1 MITPISS
8 INGSE
13 TTGRYL
19 VLLRENALDAGIR
32 TLRDYT
38 ENRRVARAADFERHA
53 VSAEQLEQT
62 DTTVFDNLGVAVC
75 TLDPEQLQSLHE
87 ASDETSPIAV
97 IEAERVV
104 YAVNAQGLGGVV
116 EPLVPSTTSN
126 LTSHLTIEYLKG
138 YRDAID
144 RLIENLVPTNGASR
158 MLPLPGIQAIDETI
172 ATWGLQITK
181 VVNSKFTGRGIK
193 VAVLD
198 TGLDLTH
205 PDFTGRRIISKS
217 FIANQEVQDRNGHGT
232 HCIGTACG
240 PLSPPIPPRYG
251 IGYDSEIFVGKVLSN
266 QGRGTDSEILAG
278 IEWAIANGC
287 QIISMSLGARV
298 VPGQRYSGVFEVVAD
313 RALRNGT
320 LIIAAASNDSQRHL
334 GIVEPVGHPAN
345 CPSIMAVGAIDSQ
358 LQVAWFS
365 NAGLNTNGGQIDI
378 VAPGAEPGIP
388 GGSSRVDIYSTYL
401 MPTRYRRLRG
411 TSMATPH
418 VAGIA
423 ALYAEAIGA
432 TGRVLWNRLTQN
444 ALRLPLSSVDVGAGL
459 VQAP

>member
-1 MITPISS
+1 MISPISS

-19 VLLRENALDAGIR
+19 VLLRENAIDSGIR

-38 ENRRVARAADFERHA
+38 GNRRVARAADFEKNA
-53 VSAEQLEQT
+53 VTAEQLEQT
-62 DTTVFDNLGVAVC
+62 DTTIFDNLGVAVC
-75 TLDPEQLQSLHE
+75 TLDPEQLQSLHT
-87 ASDETSPIAV
+87 ASDESSPIAV

-104 YAVNAQGLGGVV
+104 YALNGQGLGGIV
-116 EPLVPSTTSN
+116 EQLAPRTTTN
-126 LTSHLTIEYLKG
+126 PAMEYLKG
-138 YRDAID
+138 YRDAVD
-144 RLIENLVPTNGASR
+144 RLIDHLAPTNGTTR
-158 MLPLPGIQAIDETI
+158 MLPMPGMQVVDETI

-181 VVNSKFTGRGIK
+181 VVNSKFSGRGIK

-198 TGLDLTH
+198 TGFDLTH
-205 PDFTGRRIISKS
+205 PDFAGRRIISKS

-240 PLSPPIPPRYG
+240 PLSPTIPPRYG
-251 IGYDSEIFVGKVLSN
+251 IGYETEIFAGKVLSN

-287 QIISMSLGARV
+287 PIVSMSLGARV
-298 VPGQRYSGVFEVVAD
+298 FPGQRYSGVFEVVAD
-313 RALRNGT
+313 RALRNGM
-320 LIIAAASNDSQRHL
+320 LIIAAAGNDSERHL
-334 GIVEPVGHPAN
+334 GIVEPVSHPAN

-358 LQVAWFS
+358 LEVAYFS
-365 NAGLNTNGGQIDI
+365 NAGLNTNGGQVDI
-378 VAPGAEPGIP
+378 VAPGAEPRTP
-388 GGSSRVDIYSTYL
+388 GGSSRIDVHSSYL

-411 TSMATPH
+411 TSMAAPH

-444 ALRLPLSSVDVGAGL
+444 ALRLPLPSVDVGAGL

>member
-1 MITPISS
+1 MINPISS

-19 VLLRENALDAGIR
+19 VLLRENAIDSGIR

-38 ENRRVARAADFERHA
+38 GNRRVARAADFDKSA
-53 VSAEQLEQT
+53 VTAEQLEQT

-75 TLDPEQLQSLHE
+75 TLDPEQLQSLHQV
-87 ASDETSPIAV
+87 SDESSPIAL

-104 YAVNAQGLGGVV
+104 YALNAQRLGGVI
-116 EPLVPSTTSN
+116 EPLTPSSTSSN
-126 LTSHLTIEYLKG
+126 LTVEYLTG
-138 YRDAID
+138 YRDAVD
-144 RLIENLVPTNGASR
+144 RLLDHLVPTNGVQK
-158 MLPLPGIQAIDETI
+158 MLSLPGMQVLDETI
-172 ATWGLQITK
+172 TTWGLQITK
-181 VVNSKFTGRGIK
+181 VVNSKFSGRGIK

-205 PDFTGRRIISKS
+205 PDFVGRRIASKS
-217 FIANQEVQDRNGHGT
+217 FIANQDVQDRNGHGT

-251 IGYDSEIFVGKVLSN
+251 IGYETEIFVGKVLSN

-278 IEWAIANGC
+278 IEWAIANRC

-298 VPGQRYSGVFEVVAD
+298 FPGQQYSGLFEVVAD

-320 LIIAAASNDSQRHL
+320 LIIAAAGNESERHL

-345 CPSIMAVGAIDSQ
+345 CPSIMAVGAVDSQ

-365 NAGLNTNGGQIDI
+365 CAGLNTNGGQVDI
-378 VAPGAEPGIP
+378 VAPGVEPGTP
-388 GGSSRVDIYSTYL
+388 GGSSRTDIYSTYL
-401 MPTRYRRLRG
+401 MPTMYRRLRG
-411 TSMATPH
+411 TSMAAPH

-432 TGRVLWNRLTQN
+432 TGRTLWNRITQN
-444 ALRLPLSSVDVGAGL
+444 ALRLPLPSVDVGAGL

>member
-1 MITPISS
+1 MISPISS

-19 VLLRENALDAGIR
+19 VLLRENALDSGIR

-38 ENRRVARAADFERHA
+38 GNRRVARAADFEKHA

-87 ASDETSPIAV
+87 ASDESSPIAV

-104 YAVNAQGLGGVV
+104 YALNAHGVGGMV
-116 EPLVPSTTSN
+116 EQLAPSTTTN
-126 LTSHLTIEYLKG
+126 LAVEYLKG
-138 YRDAID
+138 YRDAVD
-144 RLIENLVPTNGASR
+144 RLVDRLVPTNGTLR
-158 MLPLPGIQAIDETI
+158 MLPSPGIQMLDETT

-181 VVNSKFTGRGIK
+181 VVNSKFSGRGIK

-205 PDFTGRRIISKS
+205 PDFVGRRIINKS
-217 FIANQEVQDRNGHGT
+217 FILNQEVQDRNGHGT

-240 PLSPPIPPRYG
+240 SLSPAIPPRYG
-251 IGYDSEIFVGKVLSN
+251 IAYEAEIFAGKVLSN

-298 VPGQRYSGVFEVVAD
+298 FPGQQYSGLFEVVAD
-313 RALRNGT
+313 RALRNGI
-320 LIIAAASNDSQRHL
+320 LIIAAAGNESERHL

-365 NAGLNTNGGQIDI
+365 NGGLNTNGGQVDI
-378 VAPGAEPGIP
+378 VAPGAEPGTL
-388 GGSSRVDIYSTYL
+388 GGSSRIDVYSTYL

-432 TGRVLWNRLTQN
+432 TGRVLWNRLTQH
-444 ALRLPLSSVDVGAGL
+444 ALRLPLPSIDVGAGL

>member
-1 MITPISS
+1 MMNPISS

-19 VLLRENALDAGIR
+19 VLLRENELDSGIR
-32 TLRDYT
+32 TLRDHT
-38 ENRRVARAADFERHA
+38 GNRRVARAADFETNA
-53 VSAEQLEQT
+53 ISAEQLEQT

-75 TLDPEQLQSLHE
+75 TLDPEQLQSLHA

-97 IEAERVV
+97 IEKERVV
-104 YAVNAQGLGGVV
+104 YALNGQRVGIV
-116 EPLVPSTTSN
+116 EQLAPSPTSN
-126 LTSHLTIEYLKG
+126 LGVEYLRG
-138 YRDAID
+138 YRDAVD
-144 RLIENLVPTNGASR
+144 RLVDHLVPTNGVQQ
-158 MLPLPGIQAIDETI
+158 MLPSPGIQVIDETM

-181 VVNSKFTGRGIK
+181 VVNSKYSGRGIK

-205 PDFTGRRIISKS
+205 PDFASRRIFSKS
-217 FIANQEVQDRNGHGT
+217 FIANQEVQDRYGHGT

-240 PLSPPIPPRYG
+240 PLSPPILPRYG
-251 IGYDSEIFVGKVLSN
+251 IGYETEIFVGKVLSN

-278 IEWAIANGC
+278 IEWAIANRC

-298 VPGQRYSGVFEVVAD
+298 SVGQPHSGLFEVVAD
-313 RALRNGT
+313 RVLRNGT
-320 LIIAAASNDSQRHL
+320 LIIAAAGNESRRDL

-345 CPSIMAVGAIDSQ
+345 CPSIMAVGAIASQ

-365 NAGLNTNGGQIDI
+365 NGGLNPNGGQVDI
-378 VAPGAEPGIP
+378 VAPGAEPGTP
-388 GGSSRVDIYSTYL
+388 GGSRVDVYSSYL
-401 MPTRYRRLRG
+401 MPTRYRRLAG

-423 ALYAEAIGA
+423 ALYAEATGA

-444 ALRLPLSSVDVGAGL
+444 ALRLALPSVDVGAGL

>member
-1 MITPISS
+1 MISSLSS
-8 INGSE
+8 INGLE

-19 VLLRENALDAGIR
+19 VLLRENAIDSGIR

-38 ENRRVARAADFERHA
+38 GNRRVARAADFEKNA
-53 VSAEQLEQT
+53 LTAEQLEQT
-62 DTTVFDNLGVAVC
+62 DTTIFDNLGVAVC

-87 ASDETSPIAV
+87 ASDESSPIAL

-104 YAVNAQGLGGVV
+104 YALNAQGLGGLV
-116 EPLVPSTTSN
+116 EQITPRTTTSPAM
-126 LTSHLTIEYLKG
+126 EYLKG
-138 YRDAID
+138 YRDAVD
-144 RLIENLVPTNGASR
+144 RLVDHLVPTNGVQR
-158 MLPLPGIQAIDETI
+158 MLPSPGIQVLDETT

-181 VVNSKFTGRGIK
+181 VVNSKFSGRGIK

-198 TGLDLTH
+198 TGFDLTH
-205 PDFTGRRIISKS
+205 PDFAGRRMIGKS
-217 FIANQEVQDRNGHGT
+217 FIPNQEVQDRNGHGT

-240 PLSPPIPPRYG
+240 PLSPVIPPRYG
-251 IGYDSEIFVGKVLSN
+251 IGYETEIFVGKVLSN
-266 QGRGTDSEILAG
+266 QGSGTDSQILAG

-298 VPGQRYSGVFEVVAD
+298 SLGQPYSGLFEVVAD

-320 LIIAAASNDSQRHL
+320 LIIAAAGNESQRHL

-365 NAGLNTNGGQIDI
+365 NAGLNANGGQVDI
-378 VAPGAEPGIP
+378 VAPGAEPGTV
-388 GGSSRVDIYSTYL
+388 GGSRIDVHSSYL
-401 MPTRYRRLRG
+401 MPTRYRRLAG

-423 ALYAEAIGA
+423 ALYAEATGA
-432 TGRVLWNRLTQN
+432 TGRVLWNRITQN
-444 ALRLPLSSVDVGAGL
+444 ALRLPLPSVDVGAGL

>member
-1 MITPISS
+1 MTSPISS

-19 VLLRENALDAGIR
+19 VLLREDALDAGIR
-32 TLRDYT
+32 TLHDYT
-38 ENRRVARAADFERHA
+38 GRRRVARAADFETNA

-87 ASDETSPIAV
+87 ASDENSPIAV
-97 IEAERVV
+97 IEPERVV
-104 YAVNAQGLGGVV
+104 YALNAQRLGIV
-116 EPLVPSTTSN
+116 EPLAPSLTTN
-126 LTSHLTIEYLKG
+126 LTVEYLKG

-144 RLIENLVPTNGASR
+144 KLIDHMIPTPTNGFQR
-158 MLPLPGIQAIDETI
+158 MLTPPGIQVLDETI

-181 VVNSKFTGRGIK
+181 VVNSKFSGRGIK

-205 PDFTGRRIISKS
+205 PDFAGRRIVSKS

-251 IGYDSEIFVGKVLSN
+251 IGYETEIFAGKVLSN

-278 IEWAIANGC
+278 IEWAIANRC
-287 QIISMSLGARV
+287 QIISMSLGASV
-298 VPGQRYSGVFEVVAD
+298 SVGQPYSGVFEVAAD

-320 LIIAAASNDSQRHL
+320 LIIAAAGNDSQRHL
-334 GIVEPVGHPAN
+334 GIVEPVSHPAN

-365 NAGLNTNGGQIDI
+365 NAGLNPNGGQIDI
-378 VAPGAEPGIP
+378 VAPGSEPGIP

-432 TGRVLWNRLTQN
+432 TGRVLWNRITQN
-444 ALRLPLSSVDVGAGL
+444 ALRLPLPSIDVGAGL

>member
-1 MITPISS
+1 MISPISS

-19 VLLRENALDAGIR
+19 VLLRENATDSGIR

-38 ENRRVARAADFERHA
+38 GNRRVARAADFEKNA
-53 VSAEQLEQT
+53 VTADQLEQT
-62 DTTVFDNLGVAVC
+62 DTTIFDNLGVAVC
-75 TLDPEQLQSLHE
+75 TLDPEQLQSLHQ
-87 ASDETSPIAV
+87 ASDESSAIAV

-104 YAVNAQGLGGVV
+104 YALNGQGLGGIV
-116 EPLVPSTTSN
+116 EQLAPRSTTN
-126 LTSHLTIEYLKG
+126 PAMEYLKG
-138 YRDAID
+138 YRDAVD
-144 RLIENLVPTNGASR
+144 RLVDHLAPTNGTTR
-158 MLPLPGIQAIDETI
+158 MLPMPGIQVVDETI

-181 VVNSKFTGRGIK
+181 VVNSKFSGRGIK

-198 TGLDLTH
+198 TGFDLTH
-205 PDFTGRRIISKS
+205 PDFAGRRIISKS
-217 FIANQEVQDRNGHGT
+217 FIPNQEVQDRNGHGT

-240 PLSPPIPPRYG
+240 PFSPAIPPRYG
-251 IGYDSEIFVGKVLSN
+251 IGYETEIFAGKVLSN

-287 QIISMSLGARV
+287 QIVSMSLGARV
-298 VPGQRYSGVFEVVAD
+298 FPGQQYSGVFEVVAD
-313 RALRNGT
+313 RALRNGM
-320 LIIAAASNDSQRHL
+320 LIIAAVGNDSERHL
-334 GIVEPVGHPAN
+334 GIVEPVSHPAN

-358 LQVAWFS
+358 LEVAYFS
-365 NAGLNTNGGQIDI
+365 NAGLNANGGQVDI
-378 VAPGAEPGIP
+378 VAPGAEPRTP
-388 GGSSRVDIYSTYL
+388 GGSSRIDVHSSYL
-401 MPTRYRRLRG
+401 MPTRYRRLAG

-444 ALRLPLSSVDVGAGL
+444 ALRLSLPSVDVGAGL

>member
-1 MITPISS
+1 MISPISS

-19 VLLRENALDAGIR
+19 VLLRENAIDSGIR

-38 ENRRVARAADFERHA
+38 GNRRVARAADFEKNA
-53 VSAEQLEQT
+53 VTAEQLEQT
-62 DTTVFDNLGVAVC
+62 DTTIFDNLGVAVC
-75 TLDPEQLQSLHE
+75 TLDPEQLQSLHQ
-87 ASDETSPIAV
+87 ASDESSPIAV

-104 YAVNAQGLGGVV
+104 YALNGQGLGGIV
-116 EPLVPSTTSN
+116 EQLAPRSTTN
-126 LTSHLTIEYLKG
+126 PAMEYLKG
-138 YRDAID
+138 YRDAVD
-144 RLIENLVPTNGASR
+144 RLVDHLAPTNGTTR
-158 MLPLPGIQAIDETI
+158 MLPMPGIQVVDETI

-181 VVNSKFTGRGIK
+181 VVNSKFSGRGIK

-198 TGLDLTH
+198 TGFDLTH
-205 PDFTGRRIISKS
+205 PDFAGRRIISKS
-217 FIANQEVQDRNGHGT
+217 FIPNQEVQDRNGHGT

-240 PLSPPIPPRYG
+240 PLSPAIPPRYG
-251 IGYDSEIFVGKVLSN
+251 IGYETEIFAGKVLSN

-287 QIISMSLGARV
+287 QIVSMSLGARV
-298 VPGQRYSGVFEVVAD
+298 FPGQRYSGVFEVVAD
-313 RALRNGT
+313 RALRNGM
-320 LIIAAASNDSQRHL
+320 LIIAAAGNESERHL
-334 GIVEPVGHPAN
+334 GIVEPVSHPAN

-365 NAGLNTNGGQIDI
+365 NAGLNTDGGQVDI
-378 VAPGAEPGIP
+378 VAPGAEPGTP
-388 GGSSRVDIYSTYL
+388 GGSSRIDIHSSYL
-401 MPTRYRRLRG
+401 MPTRYRRSAG
-411 TSMATPH
+411 TSMAAPH

-444 ALRLPLSSVDVGAGL
+444 ALRLSLPSVDVGAGL